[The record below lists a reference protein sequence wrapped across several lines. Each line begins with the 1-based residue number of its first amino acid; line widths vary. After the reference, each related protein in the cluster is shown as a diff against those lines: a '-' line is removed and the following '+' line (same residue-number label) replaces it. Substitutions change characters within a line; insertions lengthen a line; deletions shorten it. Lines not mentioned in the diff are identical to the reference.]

1 MDIFLCLENW
11 EVVKDTK
18 VRLSFPVPVFYAI
31 CTKWMNGISVTNFDH
46 FVTAWELQNFVANL
60 ILREINLKN
69 WTTFLLQNWAVK
81 HCKYVFFVKLV
92 DKFAILSVKLIT
104 TMRIFCNLV
113 KSICEFFR
121 EIKKSNC
128 NFYVKSNYKHNI
140 QRSELN

>member
-18 VRLSFPVPVFYAI
+18 VRLSFPHPAFYAI

-128 NFYVKSNYKHNI
+128 NFLRQIKLQTQ

>member
-92 DKFAILSVKLIT
+92 DKFAILSVKLIAKPWEFSA
-104 TMRIFCNLV
+104 IWWNQFASSFV
-113 KSICEFFR
+113 KSKNLIAT
-121 EIKKSNC
+121 
-128 NFYVKSNYKHNI
+128 FYVKSNYKHN
-140 QRSELN
+140 SAAN